1 MARSATIKP
10 STGAASKAASAAL
23 AAPKA
28 KRLTSDPDFRSLKEK
43 VADTAKRLNK
53 LEAQAAKAERFIIQ
67 REWTGKVLATA
78 WTVMVAVVSVAIT
91 LLVKW

>member
-1 MARSATIKP
+1 MARAVKKTDI
-10 STGAASKAASAAL
+10 GAAPKAASAAL
-23 AAPKA
+23 AASKP

-53 LEAQAAKAERFIIQ
+53 LETQAAKAERFIIQ

>member
-1 MARSATIKP
+1 MARTVKKVDA
-10 STGAASKAASAAL
+10 GAASKAASAAL
-23 AAPKA
+23 AASKP
-28 KRLTSDPDFRSLKEK
+28 KRLTTDPDFRSLKEK